1 MAGFA
6 GMNMQLGPLTLRSV
20 IAARIRLAAQAGPH
34 PEVELVARVL
44 VVDGPAGRTLI
55 DAGPDSPAALSRILE
70 EEGISSDSIDRLVL
84 THLHADHAGGAPIPG
99 RPIHV
104 HERNLAAAL
113 EPNHAEGRA
122 YRRADVERVNTP
134 LLVPTRGAEEILPGL
149 RVTVS
154 SGHTPGMQIVWIE
167 GGGETVIASGDLIPT
182 LSHIRLAGSGEYDV
196 DADLLESEKRDLIE
210 EALRRRAWLFFY
222 HDMRHVAVRLG
233 GTPDRPVAVEEV
245 RF

>member
-1 MAGFA
+1 MTGFA
-6 GMNMQLGPLTLRSV
+6 GMDMQLGPLTLRSV
-20 IAARIRLAAQAGPH
+20 VVARFRLVAQAGPR

-55 DAGPDSPAALSRILE
+55 DAGPESPAALSGVLE
-70 EEGISSDSIDRLVL
+70 EKGISSDSIDRLVL

-99 RPIHV
+99 KAIHV
-104 HERNLAAAL
+104 HARNLSAAL
-113 EPNHAEGRA
+113 EPTHAEGRA
-122 YRRADVERVNTP
+122 YRRTDVERVNTS
-134 LLVPTRGAEEILPGL
+134 LLVPTQGADEIAPGL

-196 DADLLESEKRDLIE
+196 DPGLLENEKRVLIE

-233 GTPDRPVAVEEV
+233 GTPERPVAVEEV